1 MKIKISSFFSP
12 RKKCK
17 ILLIMKLS
25 AILMVVFSLNIS
37 ATGFGQFTFTA
48 EGKTVRE
55 IFNIIEQGSNYRFF
69 YNDEFVTASKIMDLE
84 IKNQDINQVLDK
96 ILASTDYTYKV
107 FENNLIVISLKG
119 NVRELSDLQQ
129 KIVRGVIN
137 DEKGN
142 PVPGVTV
149 AIKGTTRGTL
159 TDLNGNFVLDNV
171 DPQSTLVVSFIGYKS
186 QEIIVGDKA

>member
-1 MKIKISSFFSP
+1 MKIKISSYFSS
-12 RKKCK
+12 RKKNK

-25 AILMVVFSLNIS
+25 AILMVVFCLNIS
-37 ATGFGQFTFTA
+37 ATGFGQFTFKA

-69 YNDEFVTASKIMDLE
+69 YNDEFETASKVLDLE
-84 IKNQDINQVLDK
+84 INNQDINQVLDK

-129 KIVRGVIN
+129 KIVRGVVS
-137 DEKGN
+137 DDKGN
-142 PVPGVTV
+142 PAIGVTIV
-149 AIKGTTRGTL
+149 IKGTTKGTT